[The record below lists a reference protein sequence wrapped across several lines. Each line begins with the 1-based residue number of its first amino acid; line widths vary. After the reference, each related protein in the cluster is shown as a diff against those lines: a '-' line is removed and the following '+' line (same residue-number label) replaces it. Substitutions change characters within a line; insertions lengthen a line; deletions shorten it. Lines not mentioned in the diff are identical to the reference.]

1 MLNVREQSHTQCSE
15 GISPNM
21 VSQAGAIT
29 SIFVSGWETPWWEIT
44 NGIESGG
51 VVSVP
56 RISCSTSGG
65 RFNSDFQFLQP
76 RNRDG
81 FLLTRQQSRI
91 WRVVGYS
98 RMKYTY
104 IKTWSMPLDMH
115 VPSRRG
121 DRDRCWPPSV
131 LDVVIA
137 SAEPLHPSASTC
149 SVCRVGGP

>member
-1 MLNVREQSHTQCSE
+1 MLNVREQSHTHCSK

-21 VSQAGAIT
+21 LSQAGAIT
-29 SIFVSGWETPWWEIT
+29 SIFVSRWETPWWGII
-44 NGIESGG
+44 NGMESDG

-56 RISCSTSGG
+56 RISCSTLGG

-91 WRVVGYS
+91 WQIVGYS
-98 RMKYTY
+98 LMKSTY
-104 IKTWSMPLDMH
+104 IKTWSMSLNMH

-121 DRDRCWPPSV
+121 DRCWPPSM

-137 SAEPLHPSASTC
+137 SAEPLHPSAITC